1 MTETAEKVRAYNLD
15 HQQILK
21 LIPHRYPMLLV
32 DRAENVIPFESGIG
46 IKNVTF
52 NEPFFQGHFPGHP
65 VMPGVLIVEALAQTA
80 GIVVAQGLD
89 PSQERLVYFLAI
101 DEARFRLPV
110 LPGQQLHLNVQK
122 IQNRRNIW
130 KFKGEA
136 LVDGKIHAEAI
147 CTAMIG
153 ER

>member
-1 MTETAEKVRAYNLD
+1 MTDTVEKACSYNLD

-89 PSQERLVYFLAI
+89 PSAERLVYFLAI
-101 DEARFRLPV
+101 DEARFRQPV
-110 LPGQQLHLNVQK
+110 IPGQQLQLCVQK

-147 CTAMIG
+147 CTAMVG

>member
-1 MTETAEKVRAYNLD
+1 MIETAINTQVFNLE
-15 HQQILK
+15 HEQILK
-21 LIPHRYPMLLV
+21 LLPHRYPMLLV

-46 IKNVTF
+46 IKNVTY
-52 NEPFFQGHFPGHP
+52 NEPFFRGHFPGNP

-80 GIVVAQGLD
+80 GIVVAQGME
-89 PSQERLVYFLAI
+89 PSAERFVYFLAI
-101 DEARFRLPV
+101 DEVRFRQPV
-110 LPGQQLHLNVQK
+110 LPGHQLHLHVQK

-136 LVDGKIHAEAI
+136 LVNGKIHAEAI
-147 CTAMIG
+147 CTAMVG